1 MHRLIYKFKVD
12 LFLGTLVNKANA
24 SSYKYFFLLSVKGE
38 MKGDKRTVA
47 LLQEK
52 IPRSSSL
59 TSSEMSDNVSWILEF
74 TIKGL
79 KILLF
84 KIVTF

>member
-1 MHRLIYKFKVD
+1 MLHLI
-12 LFLGTLVNKANA
+12 
-24 SSYKYFFLLSVKGE
+24 SIFFLLSVKGE

-74 TIKGL
+74 TLKGL
-79 KILLF
+79 KNFFFPKLSFSNFCQSL
-84 KIVTF
+84 

>member
-1 MHRLIYKFKVD
+1 
-12 LFLGTLVNKANA
+12 
-24 SSYKYFFLLSVKGE
+24 

-59 TSSEMSDNVSWILEF
+59 TSSEMSDNVSLVLEF
-74 TIKGL
+74 SLEGL
-79 KILLF
+79 EIIRTRNQALRAWF
-84 KIVTF
+84 

>member
-1 MHRLIYKFKVD
+1 
-12 LFLGTLVNKANA
+12 
-24 SSYKYFFLLSVKGE
+24 

-59 TSSEMSDNVSWILEF
+59 TSSEMSDNVSWVLEF
-74 TIKGL
+74 PHKGL
-79 KILLF
+79 KNYKNGQF
-84 KIVTF
+84 KQLPYPSAQ